1 MTIKSRLFLKADYPL
16 KRHQSFL
23 FPRMEIPFPYRPD
36 SPAAFPKS
44 KSHTLLARWRNIN
57 ARKRHDPVQL
67 FPLRSGDVRP
77 LGPED
82 IPLIFLAHN
91 SIQFLPSFLA
101 HYRSLG
107 VTRFLCVDDQ
117 STDGTREKLLEQN
130 DVDVFGSQVRY
141 RQANGGNLWREAL
154 VRIFGTKRWYMNV
167 DCDEYFIYDRCET
180 RKLPEL
186 ITALEARGVLH
197 CPAPMIDCYPSKSL
211 KAAIFDG
218 STDVMPWQIANSFD
232 RIGYRLFRTSSTM
245 SMMGGPRDR
254 LMADPEHYDELMK
267 YPLLYVE
274 HEIAF
279 TISIHKP
286 WPFDRNFS
294 PIYGSL
300 LHFKF
305 FSETEEFV
313 KKAIEGG
320 QYFKGSRAYKTML
333 EAITAGKLDNLNSE
347 VSVQYEGSEQLLDLG
362 FFKSPF

>member
-1 MTIKSRLFLKADYPL
+1 
-16 KRHQSFL
+16 
-23 FPRMEIPFPYRPD
+23 MEIPFPYRSD
-36 SPAAFPKS
+36 SPSAFPKS
-44 KSHTLLARWRNIN
+44 KSHSLLTRWRNIN
-57 ARKRHDPVQL
+57 VRKRHDPVKIY
-67 FPLRSGDVRP
+67 PLRTGDIRP

-82 IPLIFLAHN
+82 IPLIFLTHN

-101 HYRSLG
+101 HYRNLG

-117 STDGTREKLLEQN
+117 STDGTREKLLKEK
-130 DVDVFGSQVRY
+130 DVDVFGSDVRY

-167 DCDEYFIYDRCET
+167 DCDEYLVYDGCET

-186 ITALEARGVLH
+186 IAALEAKGVLH
-197 CPAPMIDCYPSKSL
+197 CPAPMIDCYPSNSIKS
-211 KAAIFDG
+211 AVFDG
-218 STDVMPWQIANSFD
+218 STDIMPWQIANSFD
-232 RIGYRLFRTSSTM
+232 RQGYRLFRTSSTM
-245 SMMGGPRDR
+245 TMMGGPRDR
-254 LMADPEHYDELMK
+254 LLDDPEHYDELMK
-267 YPLLYVE
+267 YPLLFVE

-313 KKAIEGG
+313 KKAIAGG

-333 EAITAGKLDNLNSE
+333 EAITAGKLDNLNSN
-347 VSVQYEGSEQLLDLG
+347 VSVQYQGSKQLLDLG
-362 FFKSPF
+362 FFKSAF

>member
-1 MTIKSRLFLKADYPL
+1 
-16 KRHQSFL
+16 
-23 FPRMEIPFPYRPD
+23 MEIPFPYRSD
-36 SPAAFPKS
+36 SPATFPKS
-44 KSHTLLARWRNIN
+44 TSHMLLTHWRNYN
-57 ARKRHDPVQL
+57 VKKRHDPVQL
-67 FPLRSGDVRP
+67 YPLRKGDICP
-77 LGPED
+77 LAPAD

-101 HYRSLG
+101 HYRKLG
-107 VTRFLCVDDQ
+107 ITRFLCVDDQ
-117 STDGTREKLLEQN
+117 STDGTRERLLEES
-130 DVDVFGSQVRY
+130 DVDVFGSEIRY
-141 RQANGGNLWREAL
+141 RQAIGGNLWREAL

-167 DCDEYFIYDRCET
+167 DCDEYFIYDQCET

-186 ITALEARGVLH
+186 IAGLKAKGVLH
-197 CPAPMIDCYPSKSL
+197 CPAPMIDCYPSDAIKS
-211 KAAIFDG
+211 AVFDG
-218 STDVMPWQIANSFD
+218 STDIMPWRVANTFD
-232 RIGYRLFRTSSTM
+232 SRGYHLFRTTSAM

-254 LMADPEHYDELMK
+254 LLDDPENYDELMK

-274 HEIAF
+274 HDIAF

-320 QYFKGSRAYKTML
+320 QYFKDSRAYKTML
-333 EAITAGKLDNLNSE
+333 EAITAGKLDQLTSD
-347 VSVQYEGSEQLLDLG
+347 VSVKFENSKQLLGLG
-362 FFKSPF
+362 FFKGVF